1 MGAGLLSHR
10 ATTRRRTAFP
20 LEDAARPPDVFRAMY
35 SAHAGHLLAYAK
47 HLTRDRLAAEDA
59 VQETFLR
66 AWRELPRLMA
76 DDRPPRAWL
85 RLVLRHIVIDTARAN
100 RLRETRL
107 IDDTLLDQT
116 TDGGYETLLDR
127 ELLVGALGTLSS
139 LHREVLVEVYLRD
152 RPPDRVAAGLGVPV
166 GTVRSRLHYALNA
179 LRHQLSTGALS
190 PECA

>member
-1 MGAGLLSHR
+1 
-10 ATTRRRTAFP
+10 
-20 LEDAARPPDVFRAMY
+20 
-35 SAHAGHLLAYAK
+35 
-47 HLTRDRLAAEDA
+47 